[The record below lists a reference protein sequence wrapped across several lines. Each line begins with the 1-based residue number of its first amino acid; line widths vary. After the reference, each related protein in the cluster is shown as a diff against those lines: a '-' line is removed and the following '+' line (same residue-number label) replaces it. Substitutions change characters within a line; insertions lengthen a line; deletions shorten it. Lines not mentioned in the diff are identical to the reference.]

1 MTDKIFIMR
10 TSNFICQARGCL
22 RSRNRPF
29 KTSAALKQ
37 HQRHCAAFREQVS
50 RSYETQMESIDG
62 KKRRIECVFDEA
74 SNMYVDADDKLEVSS
89 LVTFDSTYVKFDK
102 NTRIRI

>member
-1 MTDKIFIMR
+1 
-10 TSNFICQARGCL
+10 
-22 RSRNRPF
+22 
-29 KTSAALKQ
+29 
-37 HQRHCAAFREQVS
+37 
-50 RSYETQMESIDG
+50 MESIDG

-89 LVTFDSTYVKFDK
+89 LVTFDSTYVKVDK